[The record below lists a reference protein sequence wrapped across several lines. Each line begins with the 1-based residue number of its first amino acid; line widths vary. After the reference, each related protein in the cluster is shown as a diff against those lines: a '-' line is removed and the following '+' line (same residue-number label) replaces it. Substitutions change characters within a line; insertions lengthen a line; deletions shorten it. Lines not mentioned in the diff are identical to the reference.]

1 MKHRA
6 EPSGGPPPPVIEGV
20 TDLERIGSGGFSVVY
35 RGRERVMSRDVAVKV
50 LNSGI
55 TTESERRTFE
65 RECRALGQLSAHP
78 NIVTVYRPA
87 FTTDMR
93 PCIVM
98 ELYHGNYR
106 DRLDRTGPLPFD
118 ELLAVGVRIAGA
130 LHTAHQAGVLHRD
143 LKPHNI
149 FLSAYGEPALGDF
162 GISTIDDERSHSVSD
177 ASGLSV
183 AYAAPEVLEDS
194 EASVASDVY
203 SLGATLYHLAAG
215 TAPFASGDLRT
226 TVRRIL
232 TDPPPPLPRTDV
244 PPGLDR
250 ALRSALA
257 KEPGDRLPSAQAFAE
272 LLREVQSRAGL
283 TPTTVPTAA
292 AGLAVPLGTPGT
304 VAPTATP
311 AGAGAPAPS
320 SPADVVAGSWPAPV
334 SMASG
339 VVPVAAEAEGAGRA
353 PVAPPPTNDDVSGGD
368 DPSTVTVA
376 RRRRPEP
383 EHEPEAEPGGPS
395 TRRRWI
401 AAGAAV
407 AAVAA
412 VAGAVAIVG
421 GDGDEGPATPTT
433 VVGSGPDDTFYDT
446 LAVPVSIA
454 VSATGAGRFE
464 VDIPPVDGATGYEVT
479 AVNADVEPVIAAA
492 DELPATILAPD
503 ADQLCVVVRAVGAG
517 GRISRDSE
525 PACAG

>member
-1 MKHRA
+1 M
-6 EPSGGPPPPVIEGV
+6 IEGV

-87 FTTDMR
+87 FTADMR

-130 LHTAHQAGVLHRD
+130 LHTAHEAGVLHRD

-292 AGLAVPLGTPGT
+292 AGLAGPLGTPGT
-304 VAPTATP
+304 VAPPATAGDP
-311 AGAGAPAPS
+311 GAPAASP
-320 SPADVVAGSWPAPV
+320 PADGVAGSWPAPV

-339 VVPVAAEAEGAGRA
+339 VVPVAEGAGRA
-353 PVAPPPTNDDVSGGD
+353 PVAPPPANDDVSGGD

-376 RRRRPEP
+376 RRPRPEP

-395 TRRRWI
+395 TRRRRI
-401 AAGAAV
+401 AVGAAV

-421 GDGDEGPATPTT
+421 GDGGEGPATPTT
-433 VVGSGPDDTFYDT
+433 VVASGPDDTFYDT
-446 LAVPVSIA
+446 LAVPGSVT
-454 VSATGAGRFE
+454 VSATGDGRFE
-464 VDIPPVDGATGYEVT
+464 VEIQPVDGATGYEVT
-479 AVNADVEPVIAAA
+479 AVNAGVEPVIAAA
-492 DELPATILAPD
+492 DELPVTLIAPD
-503 ADQLCVVVRAVGAG
+503 ADPLCVVVRAVGEG
-517 GRISRDSE
+517 GRISRDSA